1 MSIIEAMRLM
11 RGRRA
16 RALVQRTYRVASS
29 VAIAVAITGFSTAF
43 VALSVR
49 AADSPTIIPPPPTVC
64 YAGTQE
70 PHESGHVDGVVN
82 TIGYL
87 ATPCN
92 EVVSSLAITTKVYYD
107 LGGSWV
113 FVGGGN
119 ADCDNCTG
127 ANMQDI
133 VPVSCSLF
141 GNGTYEGT
149 TTGTFVYNDKQGGV
163 SPLTRSGVI
172 AGCT

>member
-1 MSIIEAMRLM
+1 MSILEPMRSM
-11 RGRRA
+11 RSRRP
-16 RALVQRTYRVASS
+16 RTLVHRTYRLASS
-29 VAIAVAITGFSTAF
+29 VAAAVAITGLSSGF
-43 VALSVR
+43 VALSAR

-70 PHESGHVDGVVN
+70 PHYSGHSDNVVN

-87 ATPCN
+87 AKPCN
-92 EVVSSLAITTKVYYD
+92 EVVSSLTITTRVYYD

-113 FVGGGN
+113 FVGSGN
-119 ADCDNCTG
+119 ADCNNCTG
-127 ANMQDI
+127 AGMQDI
-133 VPVSCSLF
+133 VPVSCSIF

-163 SPLTRSGVI
+163 SPLTRSGPI
-172 AGCT
+172 TQCT